1 VFPNDDSVG
10 VWMVEM
16 VTFPSWISG
25 VFFLR
30 CAQGRSHRGSGVLGS
45 WNYRRSLSFPVFLP
59 IFPLFTCCAAR
70 CRAEL
75 SEPVVAVYYF
85 ARKGWRKHG
94 CMAFFSRFRLDRC
107 KENEFFLAVM
117 SVCWCLAAPG
127 CDIASG
133 LAAVVWWRRELACGG
148 MGAC

>member
-1 VFPNDDSVG
+1 M
-10 VWMVEM
+10 WMVKM

-25 VFFLR
+25 VFFK
-30 CAQGRSHRGSGVLGS
+30 GVPKGAVIGVPGFS
-45 WNYRRSLSFPVFLP
+45 AHGIIAVLSFPVFLP

-70 CRAEL
+70 CRVEL

-107 KENEFFLAVM
+107 KENGFFLAVM
-117 SVCWCLAAPG
+117 SVRWCLAAPG

-133 LAAVVWWRRELACGG
+133 LAAVVWWRQELACGG